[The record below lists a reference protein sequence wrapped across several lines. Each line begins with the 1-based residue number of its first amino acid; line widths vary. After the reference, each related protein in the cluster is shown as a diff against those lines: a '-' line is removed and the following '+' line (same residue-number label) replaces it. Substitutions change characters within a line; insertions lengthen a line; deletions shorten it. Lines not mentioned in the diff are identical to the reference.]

1 MCTLA
6 YVVVDVFGIVTL
18 LFFWQNQRRFGNL
31 SIDDQLF
38 DGILLAAMVEQLM
51 DAGQWLLDGAS
62 FAGSYTLQ
70 VFSYTLG
77 HALAP
82 LIICLWAMYCDIRTN
97 MDENGLKRRV
107 PLYFLPMALH
117 WLLLIANLFTP
128 LVFTI
133 DAAHVYHRGRY
144 FVVYM
149 ALMFFYGLVSL
160 LWLARKAMQRGSTLE
175 RTEYRSMTLFL
186 LPPFIGGVLQSL
198 FYGVSLIWISVVL
211 SIIMVYTNVLN
222 RQISTDPL
230 TGLNNRRKLN
240 QYLDMKINAADANGS
255 IFLMLLDADG
265 FKCIN
270 DQFGHGVGD
279 RALITIADILKS
291 LGSAKDCF
299 FARLGGDEFVIVGH
313 ERDGLAPEAVAE
325 QIEAKVAAF
334 NQSTKEPFRLSLSI
348 GWTRFHPELLNT
360 TDALLNAADECMYR
374 VKITKQAGAC
384 KAPRVGRPARL

>member
-6 YVVVDVFGIVTL
+6 YVVADVFGMITL
-18 LFFWQNQRRFGNL
+18 LFFWRNQRRFGSL
-31 SIDDQLF
+31 SLDDQLF

-62 FAGSYTLQ
+62 FAGSYALQ
-70 VFSYTLG
+70 VFCYTLG
-77 HALAP
+77 HAVAP

-97 MDENGLKRRV
+97 MDENGLKRRI
-107 PLYFLPMALH
+107 PLYLLPMALH
-117 WLLLIANLFTP
+117 GLLLLANLFTP

-133 DAAHVYHRGRY
+133 DAAHVYHRGHY

-160 LWLARKAMQRGSTLE
+160 LLLVRKAMQRGSALE
-175 RTEYRSMTLFL
+175 RTEYRSMALFL

-198 FYGVSLIWISVVL
+198 FYGLSLIWISVVL

-240 QYLDMKINAADANGS
+240 QYLDMKINAADANSS

-279 RALITIADILKS
+279 RALIAIADILKNLS
-291 LGSAKDCF
+291 SAKDCF
-299 FARLGGDEFVIVGH
+299 FARLGGDEFVILGH
-313 ERDGLAPEAVAE
+313 ERDVQVPETIA
-325 QIEAKVAAF
+325 QHIEAQVAAF

-348 GWTRFHPELLNT
+348 GWARFHPQRLNT
-360 TDALLNAADECMYR
+360 TDALLSAADECMYR
-374 VKITKQAGAC
+374 VKVTKKAGVC
-384 KAPRVGRPARL
+384 KAPRVGRPSRQ